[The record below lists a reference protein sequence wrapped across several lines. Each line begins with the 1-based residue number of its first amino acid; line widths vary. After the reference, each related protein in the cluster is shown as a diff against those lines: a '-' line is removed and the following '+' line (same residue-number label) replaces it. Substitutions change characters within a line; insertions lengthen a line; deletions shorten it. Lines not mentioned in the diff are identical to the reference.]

1 LVHFWLFGQ
10 ICDILIG
17 WAAKIGPFFVVRI
30 KDAFLFQYL
39 ADLAGLIEANRD
51 KVVAV
56 GECGLD
62 YDRTNFCDK
71 ETQLK

>member
-1 LVHFWLFGQ
+1 MRYYCWYFS
-10 ICDILIG
+10 
-17 WAAKIGPFFVVRI
+17 
-30 KDAFLFQYL
+30 QYL
-39 ADLAGLIEANRD
+39 SDLTNLIEANRD

-62 YDRTNFCDK
+62 FDRLNFCDK